1 MTDKAGANWTKRN
14 VMVAIGFGLATMLC
28 MSVTTAP
35 TWVPFVEER
44 GYDAAWLLPYLE
56 WVGKWRWWRVVFAGA
71 GLVLAGALLRWFRR
85 QVIRP
90 FRWLGGLG
98 KRFYLWV
105 LWQLVVRPARDHM
118 YWGASVGHNKGKV
131 LMEKDAL
138 PAVRRLSDA
147 AAVTLALA
155 LEQSERGGKEGVV
168 LMHASAAYLAS
179 LAGDERDP
187 FGVLV
192 EGCEELMIRGLLTG
206 YGRVGSSAVT
216 AGLHPVV
223 RGLRRDRIVK
233 LLEDELLKRGITDF

>member
-1 MTDKAGANWTKRN
+1 MNRWPFNRGETLAL
-14 VMVAIGFGLATMLC
+14 VAIVIALVGQI
-28 MSVTTAP
+28 P
-35 TWVPFVEER
+35 
-44 GYDAAWLLPYLE
+44 D
-56 WVGKWRWWRVVFAGA
+56 WVGLGEKLGFEPAQLAAYAESVQRALAVVVVSAA
-71 GLVLAGALLRWFRR
+71 VLIVVSLILRFRR

-118 YWGASVGHNKGKV
+118 YWAASVGHAEGKV

-155 LEQSERGGKEGVV
+155 LEQYERGGKKRLV
-168 LMHASAAYLAS
+168 LMPVSAGYLAS
-179 LAGDERDP
+179 LAGDERDA

-192 EGCEELMIRGLLTG
+192 DGCEELMIRGLLTE
-206 YGRVGSSAVT
+206 YGRVGSIAVT

-233 LLEDELLKRGITDF
+233 LLDEELVNRGITDF